1 MIMEIRVLKYFLA
14 VAREGN
20 ITKAAEILHITQ
32 PTLSRQ
38 LMQLED
44 ELGAALFV
52 RGKRK
57 IILTEAGMLLKRRAD
72 EIVSL
77 SEKTEFEIGHQNNEI
92 SGEIVVACGLTE
104 ATKTMGKYIRKF
116 TDSYPDVT
124 FHVRNGN
131 SDFIIENIDNGLI
144 DIGFVL
150 EPVNLEKL
158 NFLKMNKIERY
169 GILTRTDSDLAKK
182 DFITANDLKDVPLIN
197 TSRIETQNEFKKWI
211 GKNDEELRVTA
222 ISELSTTASIL
233 VANNIGHAI
242 VVEGSVNFVDDMGI
256 CFKPFYPELLTT
268 SLMVWKKSQ
277 SSSYAVSKFIDFVS
291 KEIKENR

>member
-1 MIMEIRVLKYFLA
+1 MEIRVLKYFLA

-44 ELGAALFV
+44 ELGAALFE

-57 IILTEAGMLLKRRAD
+57 IILTEAGMLLKRRAE
-72 EIVSL
+72 EIISL
-77 SEKTEFEIGHQNNEI
+77 SEKTEMEI
-92 SGEIVVACGLTE
+92 SYQDNEVSGDIVLACGITE
-104 ATKTMGKYIRKF
+104 ATKTMGQYIQKF
-116 TDSYPDVT
+116 KSIYPDVS

-131 SDFIIENIDNGLI
+131 SDFIIENIDNGLV

-158 NFLKMNKIERY
+158 NFLRMNKVERY
-169 GILTRTDSDLAKK
+169 GILTKK
-182 DFITANDLKDVPLIN
+182 DSFLAQKEYIVPEDLKDVPLIN
-197 TSRIETQNEFKKWI
+197 TSRRETQNQFKKWM
-211 GKNDEELRVTA
+211 GSDYHQLNFVA
-222 ISELSTTASIL
+222 VSELTTTAAIL
-233 VANNIGHAI
+233 VSNNIGHAI
-242 VVEGSVNFVDDMGI
+242 VVEGSINFAADEGL
-256 CFKPFYPELLTT
+256 CFRPFYPELTTT
-268 SLMVWKKSQ
+268 SLIVWKKYQ
-277 SSSYAVSKFIDFVS
+277 SFGFTVSKFIDFIE